1 MADRTAPSSCPQW
14 AMRVY
19 DGMAVV
25 MLAFAGLALATGGG
39 APEPVSAGSERAW
52 ADVALAAMFPALL
65 LFSLWLG
72 RRRGI
77 RDYDEYLHRLI
88 GGAAGIGVMTT
99 VLAWSS
105 WTILAG
111 SWVAP
116 PTAEQLIGV
125 LLGSS
130 ALGYAVAR
138 LRDSF

>member
-1 MADRTAPSSCPQW
+1 MAERAAPTSCPQW
-14 AMRVY
+14 AMRIY
-19 DGMAVV
+19 DAMAAAMIVFAA
-25 MLAFAGLALATGGG
+25 LAVATGGG
-39 APEPVSAGSERAW
+39 APEPAPAGFDRDW
-52 ADVALAAMFPALL
+52 ADLWLAAMFPALL

-72 RRRGI
+72 RRKRI
-77 RDYDEYLHRLI
+77 RDYDEYLGRLI
-88 GGAAGIGVMTT
+88 GHAAGIGVMAT

-105 WTILAG
+105 WTILAQ

-130 ALGYAVAR
+130 ALSYAVAR

>member
-1 MADRTAPSSCPQW
+1 MADRAAPSRCPQW
-14 AMRVY
+14 AMRIY
-19 DGMAVV
+19 DAMAAV
-25 MLAFAGLALATGGG
+25 MLVIAGFSLATGGG
-39 APEPVSAGSERAW
+39 APEPAAAGFDRDW
-52 ADVALAAMFPALL
+52 ADLWLAAMFPAML

-72 RRRGI
+72 RRKRL
-77 RDYDEYLHRLI
+77 RDYDEYLARLI
-88 GGAAGIGVMTT
+88 GHAAGIGVMTT

-105 WTILAG
+105 WTILAQ

-125 LLGSS
+125 LIGSS

>member
-1 MADRTAPSSCPQW
+1 MADLAAPTRCPQW
-14 AMRVY
+14 AMRLY
-19 DGMAVV
+19 DAMAALMV
-25 MLAFAGLALATGGG
+25 AFAGFALATGGG
-39 APEPVSAGSERAW
+39 PPDPAPAGFDRDW
-52 ADVALAAMFPALL
+52 ADLWLAAMFPALL

-72 RRRGI
+72 RRKRI
-77 RDYDEYLHRLI
+77 RDYDEYLARLI
-88 GGAAGIGVMTT
+88 GHAAGIGLMTT

-105 WTILAG
+105 WTILAQ

-125 LLGSS
+125 LIGSS